1 MFGGFLIEKEVND
14 LDINIRNVE
23 PAAVRK
29 LDELAKRKSV
39 SRSEYIRELLNTMAY
54 LEMNNN
60 LFDRME
66 KQIETNNA
74 LMDATIHKVDEL
86 VQVMKELLHDD

>member
-1 MFGGFLIEKEVND
+1 MKVFIENEVNNM
-14 LDINIRNVE
+14 DINIRNVE

-54 LEMNNN
+54 LEINNN

>member
-1 MFGGFLIEKEVND
+1 MLVENEVNN

-23 PAAVRK
+23 PAAVKK
-29 LDELAKRKSV
+29 LDELAKRKSI

-54 LEMNNN
+54 IEMNNK

-86 VQVMKELLHDD
+86 VQVMKELLKDG

>member
-29 LDELAKRKSV
+29 LDELAKRRSV

>member
-29 LDELAKRKSV
+29 LDELAKRRSV

-86 VQVMKELLHDD
+86 VQVMKELLRDD